1 MNGLSRPNRAFFGSL
16 AALCVFAASSQAAA
30 QNAVGDLAR
39 DVEEEVGSVETIDL
53 DAAGALRA
61 AAPMSEFPDFGVQW
75 PDMNA
80 VADSET
86 GEAADAVAIDAEQ
99 RYSVALRGLDDVEQA
114 GSIRSQFNAL
124 SQLRENDGDRAVVAQ
139 INRRADADRDTLRRI
154 MRAHGYYDSRIVPLL
169 EGVADQ
175 GRIEV
180 VFEIEPGPLY
190 TFDSVELPGLA
201 SAGER
206 AEELRGQFPVETDD
220 PVDAAAVTAAEVNLA
235 AELGNRGYPFAEVGD
250 EGIVVD
256 HASSSARLVLP
267 VDPGGERNFG
277 SIRVSQGAEEI
288 FGADH
293 VQTIARFEPGELYS
307 TRLVDDL
314 RRALIQTGL
323 ISRVGLSPVEADD
336 PGLVDL
342 DIVMEPAPPRTIAG
356 AIGYNTGEG
365 ARIEANWEH
374 RNLFPPEGALG
385 VRGIVGTQE
394 QFAGVSF
401 RRSNFLDR
409 DQILSVQL
417 FASNTS
423 RDAYAARTAGLVAGF
438 ERVSNQ
444 LWQKEWAWSV
454 GTELLAS
461 DERDVVLATNTRRRR
476 TFFIAALPLGLSYD
490 GTNDLLNPEQGFRMS
505 ALVSPELSFQDQ
517 VFGYVRVQLDGS
529 VYVELMDA
537 LTLAGR
543 VRLGAIPGAGRED
556 IAPSRRFYAGGGGSV
571 RGYSYQSIGPRDAN
585 NDPIGGR
592 SLVEMAVEAR
602 YRFGDFGVVPFLD
615 AGAIYTDLYP
625 DFSNL
630 RFGAGL
636 GVRYYSSFGPIRV
649 DVGTPI
655 NPQPGDPVIAVYVS
669 LGQAF

>member
-1 MNGLSRPNRAFFGSL
+1 M
-16 AALCVFAASSQAAA
+16 
-30 QNAVGDLAR
+30 
-39 DVEEEVGSVETIDL
+39 EEEVGSVATGDL
-53 DAAGALRA
+53 EPLDTAGAGRA
-61 AAPMSEFPDFGVQW
+61 AAPMSDFPDFGVEW
-75 PDMNA
+75 PDMEA

-86 GEAADAVAIDAEQ
+86 GEASQAVAIDAEQ
-99 RYSVALRGLDDVEQA
+99 RYSVALRGLDDVEPA

-124 SQLRENDGDRAVVAQ
+124 SQLRANDGDRAVVAQ
-139 INRRADADRDTLRRI
+139 INRRADADRVTLRQI
-154 MRAHGYYDSRIVPLL
+154 MRAHGYYDARIVPLL
-169 EGVADQ
+169 EGAADQ

-180 VFEIEPGPLY
+180 VFEIEPGPIY

-206 AEELRGQFPVETDD
+206 TEELRGQFPVETDD
-220 PVDAAAVTAAEVNLA
+220 PVDAAAVTAAETNLA

-250 EGIVVD
+250 EEVVVD
-256 HASSSARLVLP
+256 HATGRARLVLP

-277 SIRVSQGAEEI
+277 AIRVSEGAEEI
-288 FGADH
+288 FGAEH

-307 TRLVDDL
+307 TRMVDDL

-323 ISRVGLSPVEADD
+323 ISRVGLTPVESDD

-342 DIVMEPAPPRTIAG
+342 DVSMEPAPPRTIAG
-356 AIGYNTGEG
+356 AIGYSTGEG
-365 ARIEANWEH
+365 ARIEGNWEH

-385 VRGIVGTQE
+385 VRGILGTEE

-423 RDAYAARTAGLVAGF
+423 RDAYAARTAGLTAGF

-444 LWQKEWAWSV
+444 LWQKEWTWSI

-461 DERDVVLATNTRRRR
+461 DERDIVLSTNTRRRR

-490 GTNDLLNPEQGFRMS
+490 GTNDLLNPEEGFRLS
-505 ALVSPELSFQDQ
+505 ALVSPELSLQDQ

-529 VYVELMDA
+529 VYIELMDA
-537 LTLAGR
+537 LTMAGR

-592 SLVEMAVEAR
+592 SLVEMAIEAR
-602 YRFGDFGVVPFLD
+602 YRFGNFGVVPFVD

-625 DFSNL
+625 DFSGL